1 MAALLPVDEALAR
14 VLDGVTP
21 LEPEMIAL
29 SDAFGRVLA
38 VDLVA
43 RRTQPPAA
51 VSAMDGYA
59 VRGDDVQA
67 APARLTVVGEV
78 AAGHPF
84 ERRVAP
90 GEAARIFTGGVMPA
104 GTDTVA
110 IQENARRDG
119 NQVIFE
125 VATATG
131 KNVRPQ
137 GLDFSSGT
145 TLLEAGRKLSARD
158 IALAAAMNHAV
169 LPVYRR
175 PKLVLFA
182 TGDELVAPGAVP
194 GPGEIIHS
202 NGYALAAL
210 ARAEGARAIDIGIVK
225 DRLDDTVAAIR
236 RARELEADILMTTG
250 GASVGDHDLV
260 RPALAAE
267 GLDLSFWKVALRPGK
282 PLMHGRLGAL
292 NVLGLPGNPVSS
304 FVCAFLFLV
313 PLLRRL
319 QGYRSVQPESQ
330 PAVLGSNLKAND
342 ERADYL
348 RASLRRDGDR
358 LIATAFPNQDSSMIS
373 PLAAAECL
381 ILRPPHAPAATTG
394 SPCTILPLPF

>member
-194 GPGEIIHS
+194 GPG
-202 NGYALAAL
+202 
-210 ARAEGARAIDIGIVK
+210 
-225 DRLDDTVAAIR
+225 
-236 RARELEADILMTTG
+236 
-250 GASVGDHDLV
+250 
-260 RPALAAE
+260 
-267 GLDLSFWKVALRPGK
+267 
-282 PLMHGRLGAL
+282 
-292 NVLGLPGNPVSS
+292 
-304 FVCAFLFLV
+304 
-313 PLLRRL
+313 
-319 QGYRSVQPESQ
+319 
-330 PAVLGSNLKAND
+330 
-342 ERADYL
+342 
-348 RASLRRDGDR
+348 
-358 LIATAFPNQDSSMIS
+358 
-373 PLAAAECL
+373 
-381 ILRPPHAPAATTG
+381 
-394 SPCTILPLPF
+394 